1 MKMNIKNKRELIL
14 TLVFFI
20 ILQYFLPKIYRS
32 HVKLNK
38 LTKEKKDLNLSREN
52 VKICIA
58 ELEQDI
64 LKLDDPYYVE
74 KISRERLQMRKK
86 DEVIYRLTD

>member
-1 MKMNIKNKRELIL
+1 MKINIKNKRELIV
-14 TLVFFI
+14 TLIFLIV
-20 ILQYFLPKIYRS
+20 LQYFLPKIYRS

-52 VKICIA
+52 VKLCIV
-58 ELEQDI
+58 EIEQDI
-64 LKLDDPYYVE
+64 AKLDDPYHIE

-86 DEVIYRLTD
+86 DEIIYRLTD